1 MSKGLKMGRRFT
13 RAGENPYDTVAWG
26 KRDTRITNPD
36 GSVVFE
42 MKDAEIPVGWSQ
54 VAADIMVSKYFRKA
68 GVPLHDTNGT
78 LLDENHQARMGSE
91 SSARQVFDRLAGTWR
106 WWGEKSGYFFSEQD
120 AQAFEDELKYMLCHQ
135 MAAPNSP
142 QWFNTGLNWAY
153 GLTGPAQGFWYVD
166 PQTEKMT
173 VSPDSYSRPAPH
185 ACFILK
191 VEDDLVN
198 PGGIMDLWLREAR
211 IFKFGSGA
219 GSNFSAIRAEG
230 EKLSGGGS
238 SSGVMSF
245 LKIGDR
251 AAGAIKSGGTTRRA
265 AKMVILD
272 IDHPDVEEF
281 VNWKKAEEDKARIL
295 IEKGGF
301 AADFNGEA
309 YATISGQNSNNSVR
323 VTDAFIKAVEAGDDW
338 TLTERTTGKVMRTV
352 SAERLWN
359 SIADAAWAC
368 ADPGVQFD
376 TTINE
381 WHTCPEGGR
390 IRGSNPCSEYM
401 FLDNTACNLAS
412 LNLVAFYD
420 DRTGAFDIDSYL
432 HAIRLWTIV
441 LEISVAMAHF
451 PSQAIAQ
458 GSYDYR
464 TLGLGYANLG
474 SLLMRKGIPYDSP
487 KGRAIAGALT
497 SILTGHGYATSA
509 EMASVVGT
517 FSRFEEN
524 RDAMLRVI
532 RNHRRAAYDSPM
544 SDYEGVSQ
552 AVAGISRRH
561 CPPDLAQAAREAWDS
576 ALEIGARHG
585 YRNAQLSVL
594 APTGCLVGGSLI
606 PTERGLVR
614 LESLGNSE
622 GARWQ
627 DLGVSVGTDEGP
639 RTATHFYINGVEPV
653 VTVTTGRG
661 YRIQGTPTHRIKVVD
676 PQTGDW
682 VWRRFGEIA
691 TGDLVP
697 LQMNQLVGAP
707 RRVLLP
713 PLGEMHWTGDFTTR
727 VPKIM
732 SPDLAEFV
740 GYFMGDGSLRAKG
753 LRLCVAAGDFE
764 VLERLLMLGKE
775 LFNLQ
780 AHVTEKTGYSEVAFH
795 SVPLTLWWE
804 ACGFAKL
811 APAEGHTGKGWH
823 PHIPDAILASNDPVT
838 YRAFVRGLFEADG
851 TVNGGY
857 PHWSSTSI
865 EFSHDVQ
872 SLLLALG
879 YPTTR
884 KMDRTGWSGSPLA
897 VLRTLNLGYS
907 KRFAEEIGFMS
918 DRKQTALASTSIA
931 QASRHNHIPVS
942 RSLIDRLVPDNGR
955 LRRIML
961 ASLARNGMVS
971 RRSARELLERTGD
984 AELAWLLCY
993 FYDRVQTAD
1002 LDEEQLT
1009 YDLSVPDNVT
1019 YVANGFVSHNTIG
1032 LLMDCDTTGVEP
1044 DFALVKYKKLAGG
1057 GYFKIVNQSVGPALD
1072 SLGYGSL
1079 EKQDIIEYVMGAS
1092 SLEGAP
1098 HINRRSLRAHGFT
1111 DADLDRIEAS
1121 LPEVFELRHAF
1132 NALAVG
1138 EDTLRRLGVEPD
1150 QYQRLD
1156 FDLLSFLGFTPA
1168 QIDSAS
1174 DYICGHQ
1181 TIEGAPHLREEHL
1194 PVFDTANRN
1203 GRRGKRFIHHNGH
1216 IRMMAAAQPFISG
1229 AISKTI
1235 NMPNEVD
1242 PDDIKSAYH
1251 LSWKSGLK
1259 AIALY
1264 RDGSKAS
1271 QPLSSASE
1279 DSSGED
1285 DPALEEALGI
1295 EQRLAY
1301 GSLPAGTSPA
1311 QAYASGMNPP
1321 RFLLSSRRRGWTREA
1336 RVGGHKLF
1344 IRTGEYEDG
1353 TLGELF
1359 IDLAKEGATLR
1370 GILSCF
1376 AIAVSKGL
1384 QYGVP
1389 LEEFVDTFLYQTFE
1403 PRGMVQNHPNIK
1415 MASSMVDYIFRALA
1429 IEYLGREDLGQV
1441 RPSSPREL
1449 PEEPHPSV
1457 SDRGTQPTLDAAR
1470 EESNVEAVQGAA
1482 AFVESPHLQ
1491 FTSPGD
1497 PLGEIFAQGAAVST
1511 SPSQV
1516 ALSQMMGDAPMCDEC
1531 GHITVRN
1538 GSCYRC
1544 LNCGASL
1551 GCS

>member
-1 MSKGLKMGRRFT
+1 MYGRGGGRQVSKGLKVDRRFT
-13 RAGENPYDTVAWG
+13 RGGEDPYETVAWS
-26 KRDTRITNPD
+26 KRDTRIANTD

-54 VAADIMVSKYFRKA
+54 VAADIIVSKYFRKA
-68 GVPLHDTNGT
+68 GVPLHDSNGT
-78 LLDENHQARMGSE
+78 LLDENHQAPLGSE
-91 SSARQVFDRLAGTWR
+91 RSARQVFDRLAGTWR
-106 WWGEKSGYFFSEQD
+106 WWGEQGGYFASQED

-135 MAAPNSP
+135 MASPNSP

-166 PQTEKMT
+166 PQTETMT
-173 VSPDSYSRPAPH
+173 ESPDSYSRPAPH

-281 VNWKKAEEDKARIL
+281 INWKRDEEDKARIL

-323 VTDAFIKAVEAGDDW
+323 VNDAFIKAVETGAEW
-338 TLTERTTGKVMRTV
+338 PLTERTTGKVMKTV
-352 SAERLWN
+352 SAGHLWN
-359 SIADAAWAC
+359 SVAEAAWAC

-376 TTINE
+376 TTVNE

-420 DRTGAFDIDSYL
+420 DRSGAYDIDGYL
-432 HAIRLWTIV
+432 HAIRLWTMV

-451 PSQAIAQ
+451 PSRAIAQ

-487 KGRAIAGALT
+487 QGRAIAGALT
-497 SILTGHGYATSA
+497 AILTGHGYATSA
-509 EMASVVGT
+509 EMASVVGP
-517 FSRFEEN
+517 FPRFQEN
-524 RDAMLRVI
+524 REAMLRVI
-532 RNHRRAAYDSPM
+532 RNHRHAAYDSDA
-544 SDYEGVSQ
+544 SEYEGISQ

-561 CPPDLAQAAREAWDS
+561 CPPDLAQAAREAWDN
-576 ALEIGARHG
+576 ALEMGTRHG
-585 YRNAQLSVL
+585 YRNAQLSCL
-594 APTGCLVGGSLI
+594 APTG
-606 PTERGLVR
+606 
-614 LESLGNSE
+614 
-622 GARWQ
+622 
-627 DLGVSVGTDEGP
+627 
-639 RTATHFYINGVEPV
+639 
-653 VTVTTGRG
+653 
-661 YRIQGTPTHRIKVVD
+661 
-676 PQTGDW
+676 
-682 VWRRFGEIA
+682 
-691 TGDLVP
+691 
-697 LQMNQLVGAP
+697 
-707 RRVLLP
+707 
-713 PLGEMHWTGDFTTR
+713 
-727 VPKIM
+727 
-732 SPDLAEFV
+732 
-740 GYFMGDGSLRAKG
+740 
-753 LRLCVAAGDFE
+753 
-764 VLERLLMLGKE
+764 
-775 LFNLQ
+775 
-780 AHVTEKTGYSEVAFH
+780 
-795 SVPLTLWWE
+795 
-804 ACGFAKL
+804 
-811 APAEGHTGKGWH
+811 
-823 PHIPDAILASNDPVT
+823 
-838 YRAFVRGLFEADG
+838 
-851 TVNGGY
+851 
-857 PHWSSTSI
+857 
-865 EFSHDVQ
+865 
-872 SLLLALG
+872 
-879 YPTTR
+879 
-884 KMDRTGWSGSPLA
+884 
-897 VLRTLNLGYS
+897 
-907 KRFAEEIGFMS
+907 
-918 DRKQTALASTSIA
+918 
-931 QASRHNHIPVS
+931 
-942 RSLIDRLVPDNGR
+942 
-955 LRRIML
+955 
-961 ASLARNGMVS
+961 
-971 RRSARELLERTGD
+971 
-984 AELAWLLCY
+984 
-993 FYDRVQTAD
+993 
-1002 LDEEQLT
+1002 
-1009 YDLSVPDNVT
+1009 
-1019 YVANGFVSHNTIG
+1019 TIG
-1032 LLMDCDTTGVEP
+1032 LQMDCDTTGVEP
-1044 DFALVKYKKLAGG
+1044 DFALVKFKKLAGG
-1057 GYFKIVNQSVGPALD
+1057 GYFKIVNHSVGPALD
-1072 SLGYGSL
+1072 SLGYMPR
-1079 EKQDIIEYVMGAS
+1079 EKQDIIEYVVGTS
-1092 SLEGAP
+1092 SLDGAP

-1138 EDTLRRLGVEPD
+1138 EATLRRLGVEPD

-1203 GRRGKRFIHHNGH
+1203 GRHGKRFIHHNGH

-1235 NMPNEVD
+1235 NMPNEVE
-1242 PDDIKSAYH
+1242 PDDIKSSYH
-1251 LSWKSGLK
+1251 LSWELGLK

-1271 QPLSSASE
+1271 QPLSSAIE
-1279 DSSGED
+1279 DSVEGD

-1301 GSLPAGTSPA
+1301 GSLPEGTSPA
-1311 QAYASGMNPP
+1311 QAYAQGMNPP

-1389 LEEFVDTFLYQTFE
+1389 LEEYVDTFLYQTFE

-1429 IEYLGREDLGQV
+1429 IEYLDREDLGQV
-1441 RPSSPREL
+1441 KTPSPGEL
-1449 PEEPHPSV
+1449 PEEPHPAV
-1457 SDRGTQPTLDAAR
+1457 SDRGTQPTLDAAQ

-1482 AFVESPHLQ
+1482 AFVEAPPLQ
-1491 FTSPGD
+1491 FMSPGD
-1497 PLGEIFAQGAAVST
+1497 PLGEILAQGAAVAT
-1511 SPSQV
+1511 APSQA